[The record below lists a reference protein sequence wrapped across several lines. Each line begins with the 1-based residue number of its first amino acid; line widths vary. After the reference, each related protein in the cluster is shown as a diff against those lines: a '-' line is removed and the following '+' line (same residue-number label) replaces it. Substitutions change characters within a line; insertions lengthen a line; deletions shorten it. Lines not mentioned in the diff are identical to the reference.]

1 MLISGITI
9 YEKGHRNCNLCVPVV
24 EGKNILMKEFQ
35 LSNMAIADLCQQ
47 LALLLKAGVRL
58 SDGLFLLSE
67 EESNPHIRTMLHTS
81 AAQVDEGAY
90 LSDAFIQ
97 ADCFPNHVTS
107 LLKVGEETGRTE
119 ETLLA
124 LSHYYESRERMNRQ
138 LRNALTYPAILLFM
152 MLAVIVVLLS
162 RVLPV
167 FNDVYASLGGS
178 LTGLAGGL
186 LALGN
191 FLNTIMPFLGILL
204 ALLVL
209 AIVLFSVIP
218 GLRTKILRL
227 WQVYFGDKGV
237 SRKMN
242 DARFAQA
249 LSMAY
254 CSGLPFEE
262 CVSLAG
268 ALLKDCPLAVKRS
281 EDCRARLDAGADL
294 AAALGESGMLP
305 PSACRMLTLGMRAGT
320 GDTTMEEISRRL
332 SEEARESLET
342 KVAMVEPAL
351 VLITSILVGA
361 ILLAVM
367 LPLMHIMKAI
377 G

>member
-1 MLISGITI
+1 
-9 YEKGHRNCNLCVPVV
+9 
-24 EGKNILMKEFQ
+24 MKDIH

-67 EESNPHIRTMLHTS
+67 EEKDSDIRAMLST
-81 AAQVDEGAY
+81 AAGQIDEGVY
-90 LSDAFIQ
+90 LSEAFIQ
-97 ADCFPNHVTS
+97 AGCFPVHVTG
-107 LLKVGEETGRTE
+107 LLKVGEEVGRTE
-119 ETLLA
+119 ETLSA
-124 LSHYYESRERMNRQ
+124 LSRYYEDREKMNRQ

-152 MLAVIVVLLS
+152 MMAVIVVLLS
-162 RVLPV
+162 RVMPV

-178 LTGLAGGL
+178 LTGVAGWL
-186 LALGN
+186 LAAGN
-191 FLNTIMPFLGILL
+191 FLNEIMPLLGIAVVLIAL
-204 ALLVL
+204 AV
-209 AIVLFSVIP
+209 VLFVLVP
-218 GLRTKILRL
+218 EFRGGVLRW
-227 WQVYFGDKGV
+227 WQRKFGDRGV

-262 CVSLAG
+262 CVSMAG
-268 ALLKDCPLAVKRS
+268 QLLTDCPAAVKRS
-281 EDCRARLDAGADL
+281 EDCRARLDEGAEL
-294 AAALGESGMLP
+294 ATALGESGMLP
-305 PSACRMLTLGMRAGT
+305 PSACRLLTLGMRAGT

-332 SEEARESLET
+332 SEEAQEALEH

-351 VLITSILVGA
+351 VFITSILVGA
-361 ILLAVM
+361 ILLSVM

>member
-1 MLISGITI
+1 
-9 YEKGHRNCNLCVPVV
+9 
-24 EGKNILMKEFQ
+24 MKEFR

-58 SDGLFLLSE
+58 SDGLYLLSE
-67 EESNPHIRTMLHTS
+67 EEKDTDIRTMLS
-81 AAQVDEGAY
+81 AAAGQVDEGIY
-90 LSDAFIQ
+90 LSEAFSQ
-97 ADCFPNHVTS
+97 AGCFPVHVIG
-107 LLKVGEETGRTE
+107 LLKVGEEVGRTE

-124 LSHYYESRERMNRQ
+124 LSRYYEDREKMNRQ
-138 LRNALTYPAILLFM
+138 LRNALTYPSILLLM

-162 RVLPV
+162 RVMPV

-178 LTGLAGGL
+178 LTGIAGWL
-186 LALGN
+186 LAAGN
-191 FLNTIMPFLGILL
+191 FLNEIMPLLGILVVLMTL
-204 ALLVL
+204 AV
-209 AIVLFSVIP
+209 VLFVLVPEFKSSV
-218 GLRTKILRL
+218 LKW
-227 WQVYFGDKGV
+227 WQRKFGDRGV

-262 CVSLAG
+262 CVSMAG
-268 ALLKDCPLAVKRS
+268 KLLTDCPAAVKRS
-281 EDCRARLDAGADL
+281 EDCRARLDAGAEL
-294 AAALGESGMLP
+294 AVALGESQMLP
-305 PSACRMLTLGMRAGT
+305 LSACRMLTLGMRAGT

-332 SEEARESLET
+332 SEEAQEALEH

-361 ILLAVM
+361 ILLSVM